1 MKPSPVRWMKSWIVA
16 ASIGAASGLAA
27 AGDVA
32 EESVQSEIDSL
43 RAEIGALRGR
53 DGREVVEADRMAE
66 IRALVGD
73 VLADARDRTSF
84 QYDDDIMGWQ
94 QGFRL
99 ASPDNSFSLEI
110 AGQVQVRWVLNRAN
124 GADPTYLHGFEN
136 RRTRV
141 DIRGHVVD
149 PGWTYRVR
157 TNYLFL
163 DGSANVDEC
172 WVARSLGSGW
182 SLKVGQFKTPWLR
195 EQLVPDS
202 RLLAVERSVVSLYF
216 DQLRSQGIE
225 LSWQGESNR
234 LAFWTGDGV
243 PAPGFGAA
251 AANGF
256 NTPWNETNVFYSLA
270 ARAEHRLAGDWDQFA
285 DLNSARGS
293 EFGAMVGVA
302 GLVQRA
308 RQSSLGVENAMA
320 AGVTADLTL
329 CFSGASLFVS
339 GVWLNETLPDGPTTN
354 PWGVTVQGG
363 VYLLDELEVFGRYDY
378 MEYDPTNVPPSETGR
393 YNGPTV
399 GANWFFNPAVKVTV
413 DWAINF
419 ASLPSGAAVR
429 TVAGMRSDE
438 PGESGQW
445 SLRAQIQL
453 LF

>member
-251 AANGF
+251 AANGS

-293 EFGAMVGVA
+293 EFFVPFPVRSQA
-302 GLVQRA
+302 QRE
-308 RQSSLGVENAMA
+308 R
-320 AGVTADLTL
+320 
-329 CFSGASLFVS
+329 
-339 GVWLNETLPDGPTTN
+339 
-354 PWGVTVQGG
+354 
-363 VYLLDELEVFGRYDY
+363 RR
-378 MEYDPTNVPPSETGR
+378 PS
-393 YNGPTV
+393 
-399 GANWFFNPAVKVTV
+399 
-413 DWAINF
+413 
-419 ASLPSGAAVR
+419 
-429 TVAGMRSDE
+429 
-438 PGESGQW
+438 
-445 SLRAQIQL
+445 
-453 LF
+453 